1 VSKNPQTCHNHRPT
15 RAGWHCKLIETCE
28 PYASERE
35 SFAAVTLCRSTCR
48 LATTT
53 PTDKAT
59 ALGNHSR
66 FPGHPTTCF
75 GIMLDFKVLDPRW
88 LTCGFYPCCYKKVS
102 ETAGKYL
109 VSTLDLFTDTRLQ
122 GRLDS
127 GRVLGTF
134 LVAYSAGCTD
144 SRQNL
149 FMVMMLDTIGHIIQV
164 CEDMY
169 PYSAGTR

>member
-1 VSKNPQTCHNHRPT
+1 
-15 RAGWHCKLIETCE
+15 
-28 PYASERE
+28 
-35 SFAAVTLCRSTCR
+35 
-48 LATTT
+48 
-53 PTDKAT
+53 
-59 ALGNHSR
+59 
-66 FPGHPTTCF
+66 
-75 GIMLDFKVLDPRW
+75 MLDFKVLDPRW

-169 PYSAGTR
+169 PYSAGTRLHSLRSMQMVIEEILYKRKRYGEIGLLRETMASNYSKIHRLTEQVE